1 MPSADTYSAGS
12 LTKCILEGDAGTGKT
27 TSLISLVKQDYQ
39 LRIWNFDNLLAPLI
53 NRIRAEA
60 PSKLKNVQFM
70 TFRDKLKASPV
81 GAIVD
86 GTPNAFNNSIKAL
99 DRWEDGSVPSDWGV
113 GYVAVFDSLS
123 RWADC
128 AMRWGDFITPAGK
141 GGQKDGRAIYGEAQR
156 AITQALSLL
165 TAESFQT
172 NAVLIA
178 HISYQERSGDGT
190 LKGFPKGP
198 GQALSPDIPTY
209 FDTVLLAETAP
220 DGRRTMRTA
229 PTPIIDLKN
238 PLAVALPAVYPLD
251 QGLGEIFKLRR
262 QLNGGGASS
271 THT

>member
-1 MPSADTYSAGS
+1 MPSLNDYKSSAI
-12 LTKCILEGDAGTGKT
+12 TKAILEGDAGTGKT
-27 TSLISLVKQDYQ
+27 TSLISLIKADYQ

-53 NRIRAEA
+53 NKIKVEA
-60 PSKLKNVQFM
+60 PSKLANVQYM
-70 TFRDKLKASPV
+70 TFRDKLKSSPI
-81 GAIVD
+81 GTIVD
-86 GTPNAFNNSIKAL
+86 GTPTAFNDSIKAL
-99 DRWEDGSVPSDWGV
+99 DKWEDGSVPSNWGP
-113 GYVAVFDSLS
+113 GFVAVFDSLS

-156 AITQALSLL
+156 AITQALSLI
-165 TAESFQT
+165 TSEDFNS
-172 NAVLIA
+172 NVLIIA

-238 PLAVALPAVYPLD
+238 PISGIVPAVYDLD
-251 QGLGEIFKLRR
+251 KGLGEIFKLRK
-262 QLNGGGASS
+262 QLNG
-271 THT
+271 

>member
-1 MPSADTYSAGS
+1 MPNLDAYQSAG
-12 LTKCILEGDAGTGKT
+12 LTKAILEGDAGTGKT
-27 TSLISLVKQDYQ
+27 TSLISLVQADYK

-53 NRIRAEA
+53 NKIRSAC
-60 PSKLKNVQFM
+60 PTKISNVQFM

-81 GAIVD
+81 GAVVD
-86 GTPNAFNNSIKAL
+86 GTPAAFTNSIKAL
-99 DRWEDGSVPSDWGV
+99 DKWEDSSVPSNWGAE
-113 GYVAVFDSLS
+113 YVAVFDSLS

-141 GGQKDGRAIYGEAQR
+141 GGQKDGRAVYGEAQR
-156 AITQALSLL
+156 AITQALSLI
-165 TAESFQT
+165 TSEGF
-172 NAVLIA
+172 NCNVVLIA

-238 PLAVALPAVYPLD
+238 PLAGVVPPVYDLD
-251 QGLGEIFKLRR
+251 KGLGEIFKLRR
-262 QLNGGGASS
+262 QLGG
-271 THT
+271 TK

>member
-1 MPSADTYSAGS
+1 MPSIDSYQTGA
-12 LTKCILEGDAGTGKT
+12 LTKAILEGDAGTGKT
-27 TSLISLVKQDYQ
+27 TALISLVKADYK

-53 NRIRAEA
+53 NKIRAEA
-60 PSKLKNVQFM
+60 PSKMGNVQYM
-70 TFRDKLKASPV
+70 TFRDKLKASPI

-86 GTPNAFNNSIKAL
+86 GTPNAFNDSIKAL
-99 DRWEDGSVPSDWGV
+99 DKWEDGTVPSNWGQEYV
-113 GYVAVFDSLS
+113 GVFDSLS

-156 AITQALSLL
+156 AITQALSLI
-165 TAESFQT
+165 TSEGF
-172 NAVLIA
+172 NANVVLIA

-190 LKGFPKGP
+190 IKGFPKGP

-238 PLAVALPAVYPLD
+238 PLAAAVPAVYDLD
-251 QGLGEIFKLRR
+251 KGLGEIFKLRR
-262 QLNGGGASS
+262 QLNGGGNTPRA
-271 THT
+271 